1 MGILKTDK
9 TNYYELDWY
18 VPTEKINKV
27 YLAING
33 NIQKGTALYISTN
46 VVGYEWT
53 EEENSKIK
61 QISKSEFLAKA
72 NADNIVYFIK
82 DSSYNE
88 LLNYPK
94 ELQRKI
100 DVELY
105 RHDFAP
111 HKRVSIK
118 DKLKVLK
125 EESKTDKQW
134 KNFSRKEIQKNKEA
148 R

>member
-1 MGILKTDK
+1 MGILRTEQ

-33 NIQKGTALYISTN
+33 DIQKGTALYISTN

-61 QISKSEFLAKA
+61 QIPKSEFLSKA

-82 DSSYNE
+82 DSNYNE
-88 LLNYPK
+88 LLN
-94 ELQRKI
+94 
-100 DVELY
+100 
-105 RHDFAP
+105 
-111 HKRVSIK
+111 
-118 DKLKVLK
+118 
-125 EESKTDKQW
+125 
-134 KNFSRKEIQKNKEA
+134 
-148 R
+148 